1 MSAFWDQI
9 EPLLE
14 KVIPTTFGRETVE
27 SIRKKIED
35 KEIILWILWKDI
47 NNIEGIVTT
56 KVIEYPDKKVL
67 WRGFLA
73 SKNNQLHKWF
83 SSMVDTLSK
92 YAISND
98 CECIEIIGRKGWMRE
113 FNKTKIKLINI
124 GTVYEGK
131 LS

>member
-47 NNIEGIVTT
+47 NNINSLTT
-56 KVIEYPDKKVL
+56 RQCEKVL
-67 WRGFLA
+67 WWGFLA

-83 SSMVDTLSK
+83 PSMADILSK
-92 YAISND
+92 YAISNN

-113 FNKTKIKLINI
+113 FNKANIKLINI